1 MFAQAARAAIFDRRV
16 YARITDEPEHM
27 FRAVGIVGVAGVSF
41 GLGAVTHE
49 FLGAE
54 QSRVIVLV
62 GTISKVF
69 LGWMA
74 WATIAYLIGTLLLQG
89 RATYRMLLKGMGT
102 AYGPGAFMVLIGTPH
117 VGNYLFIVSL
127 FWLLLAGTVAVRETQ
142 NCGWMGAFFPSF
154 VGWILGLWLLPA
166 VLP

>member
-1 MFAQAARAAIFDRRV
+1 MLSHAARAAIFDRRV
-16 YARITDEPEHM
+16 YERITDEPEYM

-41 GLGAVTHE
+41 GLGRIALEV
-49 FLGAE
+49 GDVD
-54 QSRVIVLV
+54 RVIVLV

-74 WATIAYLIGTLLLQG
+74 WATIAYLLGTPLLHG
-89 RATYRMLLKGMGT
+89 RATHRMLLRSMGI
-102 AYGPGAFMVLIGTPH
+102 AYGPGAFMVLIGIPQF
-117 VGNYLFIVSL
+117 GNYLFIVSL
-127 FWLLLAGTVAVRETQ
+127 FWLLVAGAVAVRQTQ